1 MSENDAV
8 KALAGVRVLIGVS
21 SWLTPRVAGRLFGL
35 DAKANPQS
43 PYLARLFGV
52 RDIALGA
59 GALMSEGDAR
69 RQWLVAGLACDGAD
83 ALAGVAGGARGYLP
97 KFTSLLVTGTA
108 LFAVAL
114 GVAALNGEQDQS

>member
-1 MSENDAV
+1 MSEGDAV
-8 KALAGVRVLIGVS
+8 KALAGVRIVIGVS

-52 RDIALGA
+52 RDIALGLGVLA
-59 GALMSEGDAR
+59 SEGDAR
-69 RQWLVAGLACDGAD
+69 RRMLVAGMACDGAD

-97 KFTSLLVTGTA
+97 KFTSLLVTG
-108 LFAVAL
+108 VAL
-114 GVAALNGEQDQS
+114 SAVGLGAAALSGEQD